1 MRSVRSLVLILALS
15 LVVPAVARADP
26 YEPNDNIA
34 QARGPLVGGMDYT
47 GGAIDTDN
55 DEDWFT
61 FVVGRQA
68 QIDITWT
75 VVQDPIGTC
84 PLMWFLTS
92 EGGFINSGD
101 SVVGCPGSGH
111 LLHTVPGPAKYFLQI
126 FGHQGGTYSFR
137 VDPADALIGS
147 LPTTGDGNAGDQTN
161 PINPPTLPKPFGA
174 GGVFVVPSNH
184 RCVSRRHFR
193 IRIRRQR
200 NRVTLISAAVA
211 VNGRRV
217 AVRRGGRLTA
227 PVDLRG
233 LPKGRFTVRISALT
247 DDGRA
252 IVGTR
257 RYRTCTPKRPPNPPG
272 PV

>member
-1 MRSVRSLVLILALS
+1 MRSVWMLFVLFAALALA
-15 LVVPAVARADP
+15 PAAALADP

-34 QARGPLVGGMDYT
+34 QARGPLAGGVEYG

-61 FVVGRQA
+61 FNVARQA

-75 VVQDPIGTC
+75 TVPSPMSGTC
-84 PLMWFLTS
+84 PLLWFLS
-92 EGGFINSGD
+92 AEGRFINSGD

-111 LLHTVPGPAKYFLQI
+111 LLYTSPEPARYFLQV
-126 FGHQGGTYSFR
+126 FGSVGGTYSLRIDPAAAVSGASDGAIANGSGNR
-137 VDPADALIGS
+137 VDAFGS
-147 LPTTGDGNAGDQTN
+147 N
-161 PINPPTLPKPFGA
+161 
-174 GGVFVVPSNH
+174 GVFIIPSNR

-200 NRVTLISAAVA
+200 NGVRLISAAVA

-217 AVRRGGRLTA
+217 AVRQGARLTA
-227 PVDLRG
+227 PVDLRR

-252 IVGTR
+252 IVGKR
-257 RYRTCTPKRPPNPPG
+257 RYRTCAGKGKPNPPG
-272 PV
+272 PL